1 VRYLREDKLGL
12 SIARNCGAAAASC
25 PIVVYTDDDTVPHPS
40 WLQRMVAAF
49 DEAAIWTVTGQV
61 LPAELETAAQ
71 AVFEKACGRVR
82 ATNAATMVRRS
93 TSKPGEAVQP
103 GE

>member
-49 DEAAIWTVTGQV
+49 DEAAIWTSR
-61 LPAELETAAQ
+61 
-71 AVFEKACGRVR
+71 GRFF
-82 ATNAATMVRRS
+82 RRS
-93 TSKPGEAVQP
+93 SRPRRKPSLKRLAAG
-103 GE
+103 